1 MSKIGITYRF
11 ALIMVVLFYLTTV
24 AIGVF
29 YHPRSVKSEVT
40 SKVEQKMLNHIVL
53 IKFKPDITATD
64 LQLISDG
71 GYSLQQIEGVVDLN
85 FTKMYLQRD

>member
-1 MSKIGITYRF
+1 MSKIGITDRF
-11 ALIMVVLFYLTTV
+11 ALVMVVLFYLTTV

-29 YHPRSVKSEVT
+29 YHPRSVKSELT

-53 IKFKPDITATD
+53 IKFKPDITTTD

-85 FTKMYLQRD
+85 FTENAPKNP